1 LVAEDSVGQRVLV
14 RNFLRNWGAIVSIA
28 TNGKEAVDQCFDD
41 TGRTVMDVV
50 LMDGMMPVMDGLD
63 ACRVIRERE
72 KLYVENL
79 SAQTQLEH
87 VPVIVIGVS
96 GMTEDEDKAL
106 FIKSGMDK
114 VVTKPFKRNVLYDT
128 IMGLLD
134 KSGVVERRRASSS
147 MDMKRT
153 SSGGNYPGAIGQ
165 QEALLGGGS
174 SSSTIDLHNVILS
187 SSKLLS
193 TSGAGPTSPHLVV
206 KKKTSSPIPSPPML
220 SSPVTSLAKD
230 SLQLSPGGSMPI
242 AGERRMRKILELN
255 AEGKSQKI
263 PPEVATSGSHS
274 LAAFWRSEV
283 ESVAL
288 DGSGRHIFRIGEKV
302 EAGSTLKLGSLL
314 DKGSPRSLGERD
326 VSGGFD
332 RAGSAG
338 QVEELMETT
347 PILEPQKSDFRRCSS
362 HESRDRPAHPGSAK
376 ILVVDDQEANLMLM
390 TRMLKKKDFY
400 FEVARDGSQACMC
413 ASKEHFDCI
422 LMDCNMPIMDGW
434 EATERIRS
442 SHGLNDLTPIIA
454 VTANAMAGDRER
466 CLEKG
471 MSDYMSK
478 PVNKSSM
485 FATIE
490 KWLGKTHLQSV
501 ERDRLSQDKD
511 RLELCPAPAELVG
524 KFGADEKS
532 RSSESADCTG

>member
-1 LVAEDSVGQRVLV
+1 MVAEDSVGQRVLV
-14 RNFLRNWGAIVSIA
+14 RNFLRNWGAIVSVA

-41 TGRTVMDVV
+41 MGRNVIDVV
-50 LMDGMMPVMDGLD
+50 LMDGMMPVMDGLE

-79 SAQTQLEH
+79 SAQAQLEH

-106 FIKSGMDK
+106 FIESGMDK
-114 VVTKPFKRNVLYDT
+114 VVTKPFKRDVLHDT

-134 KSGVVERRRASSS
+134 KSGVLERKRASSS
-147 MDMKRT
+147 LDTKRT
-153 SSGGNYPGAIGQ
+153 SVGGNYPGAIGQ
-165 QEALLGGGS
+165 QEALPGGG
-174 SSSTIDLHNVILS
+174 SSTIDLHNVILS

-193 TSGAGPTSPHLVV
+193 TLGAGPTSPHLVV

-220 SSPVTSLAKD
+220 SSPVMSLAKD

-242 AGERRMRKILELN
+242 AGERRMRKVLELN
-255 AEGKSQKI
+255 AEGKSQRI
-263 PPEVATSGSHS
+263 PSEGATAGSHS
-274 LAAFWRSEV
+274 LAAFWRSEI

-288 DGSGRHIFRIGEKV
+288 DGSGRHIFRIGEKD
-302 EAGSTLKLGSLL
+302 EAVSTLKLGSLL
-314 DKGSPRSLGERD
+314 DVGSTRSVDAGD
-326 VSGGFD
+326 VPPGFD
-332 RAGSAG
+332 RAASAG
-338 QVEELMETT
+338 QVEEVMETT

-362 HESRDRPAHPGSAK
+362 HESRDRPALQSSAK

-501 ERDRLSQDKD
+501 ERDRLSQDRD
-511 RLELCPAPAELVG
+511 RLNLCPAPAELEG
-524 KFGADEKS
+524 KFGADEGS